1 MKKNSRTRNRK
12 EKVKMELKYYNIL
25 PTIILSIIIIS
36 HFWKVSGG
44 DMATQFSIVLITFFQ
59 IIIHSIIRICF
70 KFNLYKNIQQLL
82 LIGFVVFI
90 LYTIYSQ
97 MWVL

>member
-82 LIGFVVFI
+82 LVGLVVFI

-97 MWVL
+97 M

>member
-1 MKKNSRTRNRK
+1 MKT
-12 EKVKMELKYYNIL
+12 KYYNIL
-25 PTIILSIIIIS
+25 PSIVMTIFIII
-36 HFWKVSGG
+36 HNNGVSGG
-44 DMATQFSIVLITFFQ
+44 DIAIQFSIVLITFFQ

-82 LIGFVVFI
+82 LIGLVVFI

-97 MWVL
+97 M